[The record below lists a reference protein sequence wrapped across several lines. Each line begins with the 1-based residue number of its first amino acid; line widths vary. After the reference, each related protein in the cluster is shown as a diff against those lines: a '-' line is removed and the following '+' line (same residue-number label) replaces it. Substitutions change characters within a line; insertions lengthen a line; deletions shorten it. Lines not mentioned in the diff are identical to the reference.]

1 MSANVACA
9 RLLPSS
15 GASSSAT
22 HVQRAEIDCAGR
34 IWRFAGGVFAASA
47 DSREV
52 FASCSDALTNV
63 AAGRSATVLCYGAQ
77 ETLFGPDFGGL
88 YDEPDETS
96 VGIAQQLVRGLYDAA
111 GGRVCPA
118 SEQLPE
124 GGHAISL
131 RCTRIASHS
140 HAPTDL
146 HGADSA
152 SPVSPDD
159 FFERLADAYS
169 RGRADPGHTVVEVC
183 VSHRPQNCWH
193 TVQGHLR
200 LVELDVHAPDDL
212 RRILNA
218 LQLVAERKGFPDAA
232 DSDLLSR
239 LRLRDVA
246 TGQSSCHAVV
256 GVDLSDSS
264 SALQACRLATYIQ
277 QVPCC
282 WDNQRRAARPND
294 LLVGSRHL
302 TKVLRQQQRARESSL
317 KSELARRE
325 MKAAKTHRGTWGHL
339 AKAGASVV
347 PDAQLSHEL
356 ARVVGGLPDT
366 LSSLRAL
373 CALVPRSKAAFTQ
386 IGGVRALTE
395 LVDFASHGG
404 NTSYNAVY
412 TIAAL
417 CDEHAAAQEAL
428 GCGVLGR
435 VLALLAACKEDHVR
449 EGCAM
454 TVDQLCVADIS
465 TDPELRRVIPAF
477 IAILQE
483 TENQQVQ
490 WRFASAL
497 SRILGKLCEQDTGAS
512 SAPAGPPHR
521 GLYDPKVL
529 CAKAVELLAS
539 PVKEVQTAAAQ
550 LIGVLLD
557 ALGTLPDAS
566 LAMRILEQLLTMT
579 TERSFHLPT
588 LASQCVSKLV
598 ELPSLTAEFADGG
611 QLRSFKSKCVD
622 SVARACCAGAPVSQF
637 GSALLRVEGQGPLFR
652 TAYLCNCRWD
662 VSSAGGP
669 RQSLDFRSNPQLRL
683 QVQSAGPTAVT
694 FCMTLD
700 EDEFLGAK
708 REKIFMGF
716 DVYHAEESDTF
727 AAATARAVVL
737 EQHAGSPRHLS
748 NYSTITTLELEPSSL
763 PYCIVPYTDQPG
775 VTAAFSMAI
784 ISHDG
789 AISVERAD
797 RPHYPIYTS
806 RMLVCSEGVASGGGL
821 SCDGERII
829 AGSPMT
835 WRNSIQH
842 MFTVEDTQTA
852 CFVSL
857 AKPAEADP
865 ESPTARSKLLIALVR
880 DDASPPSARRRF
892 VGTAFAP
899 GDESVVTMS
908 KISAQEATLVADLPP
923 GRYALLVLHDQP
935 GTRQELVWTAA
946 FSADVQLHSCGS
958 VPISWPNHGEK
969 LLHDRSVSSQFEWP
983 SSFCFRGE
991 VPIVAEDGLSSGRA
1005 EAMFAYPQVLLEGD
1019 ASISEEP
1026 LGVHTDVVV
1035 ILSCPDPDVY
1045 LGLTVVFD
1053 RKRKKQMLQRLSESD
1068 TWMWEREGD
1077 MQRATSFTPLESE
1090 QRFEF
1095 NAADDSIILI
1105 PTLYEGRTV
1114 ELTLSIFC
1122 GSTAMMA
1129 TALNSGET
1137 TELQCQLKECP
1148 GLLVRGAAV
1157 TSSGMGEGGHA
1168 DSTGAESMF
1177 GTSRPLP
1184 VPSHLVARPGSE
1196 LVVETMTSSADDDES
1211 DVESDDVTA
1220 EAAVPRHQSGPT
1232 SPPISTASPKARSRG
1247 SSQHPG
1253 TNALNAAGDHPAPHR
1268 IATVPQ
1274 TAGSTAP
1281 SAGEIEVAARASAL
1295 REASL
1300 RADVARAEERAQRA
1314 EQELQE
1320 LQKAQA
1326 AAQEAAT
1333 IAQSHALA
1341 VSEKLKESEA
1351 LRAESAATALATEQR
1366 LARLQGDDDALSACT
1381 PKELKEIR
1389 AMLEAS
1395 LEATNARIQVAL
1407 IAERLQPD
1415 LTCPISQEVM
1425 CDPVVASDGNSYER
1439 SAIASWLLNHDKS
1452 PLSGEKLDG
1461 VLLPNT
1467 RLRAIISELGLL
1479 NQAPVCIGSNL
1490 ESRQQQG
1497 GAAGDRSSAPAM
1509 GESDI

>member
-1 MSANVACA
+1 MSVNVACA
-9 RLLPSS
+9 RLFPSP

-22 HVQRAEIDCAGR
+22 QIQRAEIDCAGR

-47 DSREV
+47 DCREV
-52 FASCSDALTNV
+52 FASCADALANV

-77 ETLFGPDFGGL
+77 QTLFGPDFGGL
-88 YDEPDETS
+88 YDEPDESS

-111 GGRVCPA
+111 GGRVWPA

-124 GGHAISL
+124 GGHAICL

-140 HAPTDL
+140 HASTDL
-146 HGADSA
+146 HGAGSA
-152 SPVSPDD
+152 SPASPDD
-159 FFERLADAYS
+159 LIEWLADAYS
-169 RGRADPGHTVVEVC
+169 RGRSDPGHTVVEIC
-183 VSHRPQNCWH
+183 VSHRPQKCWH

-200 LVELDVHAPDDL
+200 LVELDAHAPDDL

-218 LQLVAERKGFPDAA
+218 LQLVAERKGFPDTA

-264 SALQACRLATYIQ
+264 SALQACRLAAYIQ
-277 QVPCC
+277 QVPCYG
-282 WDNQRRAARPND
+282 DSQRRTTRPND
-294 LLVGSRHL
+294 LLVGSNHL

-356 ARVVGGLPDT
+356 GRVMSGLPDT

-428 GCGVLGR
+428 DCGVLGR
-435 VLALLAACKEDHVR
+435 VLALLAVCKEDHVR

-454 TVDQLCVADIS
+454 TVDQLCVADIN

-512 SAPAGPPHR
+512 SVPAGPPHR
-521 GLYDPKVL
+521 GLYDPNVL
-529 CAKAVELLAS
+529 CAKAVELLKS

-550 LIGVLLD
+550 LIGVLLEV
-557 ALGTLPDAS
+557 LGTLPDAS

-579 TERSFHLPT
+579 TERSVHLPT

-598 ELPSLTAEFADGG
+598 ELPSLAKEFADDGK
-611 QLRSFKSKCVD
+611 LRSFKSKCVD
-622 SVARACCAGAPVSQF
+622 SVARACCAGAPVAQF

-652 TAYLCNCRWD
+652 TAYLCNCLWD

-669 RQSLDFRSNPQLRL
+669 RQAIDFRSNPQLRL
-683 QVQSAGPTAVT
+683 VVQSASPTAIT
-694 FCMTLD
+694 FCMTLN
-700 EDEFLGAK
+700 EDEFLGTK
-708 REKIFMGF
+708 PEKIFLGF
-716 DVYHAEESDTF
+716 DVYCAEENDSF
-727 AAATARAVVL
+727 AAATGRAVVL
-737 EQHAGSPRHLS
+737 DQHAGSPRHLS
-748 NYSTITTLELEPSSL
+748 NYCTLCTLELEPSSL

-789 AISVERAD
+789 PISVERAD

-806 RMLVCSEGVASGGGL
+806 RTLVCSEGVASGGGL
-821 SCDGERII
+821 SCDSDKII

-842 MFTVEDTQTA
+842 MFAVDMRTA

-857 AKPAEADP
+857 AKPTEADP

-880 DDASPPSARRRF
+880 DDASPLSARRRF
-892 VGTAFAP
+892 VSTAFAP
-899 GDESVVTMS
+899 RDESVVTMS
-908 KISAQEATLVADLPP
+908 KISAQEVTLVADLPP
-923 GRYALLVLHDQP
+923 GQYTLLVLHDQP
-935 GTRQELVWTAA
+935 GTRQELVWTTT

-958 VPISWPNHGEK
+958 VPISWPNQGGK
-969 LLHDRSVSSQFEWP
+969 PLQDRSLVSQFEWP

-991 VPIVAEDGLSSGRA
+991 VPIVAEDGLSSGRV

-1019 ASISEEP
+1019 PSISEEP
-1026 LGVHTDVVV
+1026 LGNTDVVV

-1077 MQRATSFTPLESE
+1077 MQRTTSFTPLEAE

-1122 GSTAMMA
+1122 GSTAMTV
-1129 TALNSGET
+1129 TALNGGET

-1148 GLLVRGAAV
+1148 GLLVCGAAV
-1157 TSSGMGEGGHA
+1157 ASSGIMGGGHA
-1168 DSTGAESMF
+1168 DATGAESMF
-1177 GTSRPLP
+1177 GSSRPLP
-1184 VPSHLVARPGSE
+1184 VPSHLVARPDSE
-1196 LVVETMTSSADDDES
+1196 LVVETVISTDDD
-1211 DVESDDVTA
+1211 ESDDVTA
-1220 EAAVPRHQSGPT
+1220 EGAGPT
-1232 SPPISTASPKARSRG
+1232 SPSTSTASPKARSSG

-1253 TNALNAAGDHPAPHR
+1253 ANAHNAAGDHPAPHR
-1268 IATVPQ
+1268 TAAVAQ

-1314 EQELQE
+1314 EQELQ
-1320 LQKAQA
+1320 KAQA
-1326 AAQEAAT
+1326 AAQEAAS
-1333 IAQSHALA
+1333 IAQSHAL
-1341 VSEKLKESEA
+1341 VMSEKLKESEA
-1351 LRAESAATALATEQR
+1351 LRAENAAAVLAMEQR

-1395 LEATNARIQVAL
+1395 LEATNARIQMAL

-1425 CDPVVASDGNSYER
+1425 HDPVVASDGNSYER
-1439 SAIASWLLNHDKS
+1439 SAIASWLLDHDKS

-1467 RLRAIISELGLL
+1467 RLRAIIAELGLL
-1479 NQAPVCIGSNL
+1479 NQAPVCFG
-1490 ESRQQQG
+1490 SRQQQG
-1497 GAAGDRSSAPAM
+1497 DAAGDRSSAAAM
-1509 GESDI
+1509 VESDI